1 VLSVV
6 FSPAARAELIEAQ
19 DWYGARDAELTACF
33 TAEVETVV
41 ERIAAVPQ
49 QFLLSTETSTALGTD
64 AFRPRCSFGQGPDCA
79 RDRLL

>member
-19 DWYGARDAELTACF
+19 DWYGARDAELTARF

-41 ERIAAVPQ
+41 ERIAAAPQ
-49 QFLLSTETSTALGTD
+49 QFPVIYRDIRRA
-64 AFRPRCSFGQGPDCA
+64 RC
-79 RDRLL
+79 